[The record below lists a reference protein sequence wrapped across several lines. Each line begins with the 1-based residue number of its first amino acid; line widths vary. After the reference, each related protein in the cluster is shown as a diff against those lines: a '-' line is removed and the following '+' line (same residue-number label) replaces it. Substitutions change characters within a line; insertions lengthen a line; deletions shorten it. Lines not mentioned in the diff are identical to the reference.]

1 MIDAR
6 SLRPG
11 HTTRLPEAVRRLSG
25 LVLPV
30 VLASFLTS
38 PAIAASLEQE
48 LAGFIDNH
56 PLIKAGRTTV
66 QSAGE
71 NINIGNAGYF
81 PTVALNATG
90 GRQVID
96 NPTTRAAGKDSSL
109 VANTTTLTVT
119 QNLFNGFLTHSTVRT
134 ARLNKALAEV
144 TLEGTLQNTLFEGIG
159 AYIDVLRQLRLVQL
173 SANNQATIQQQL
185 HLEDERV
192 QRGSGIAVDVLQA
205 KSRLQ
210 LAKER
215 RVTFEGALEDAVSR
229 FTQVFDHSPDIESMT
244 DPVPP
249 VELIPSELDKAIET
263 ALQENPAIINSAVT
277 VETARQS
284 RATVRSEYAPIVD
297 VVGSVNYENDNAG
310 TVGTRRDY
318 SVLLQANWNLFSGF
332 STRAGMSQ
340 ASFNYAT
347 SRNNHDQTVRKVIEQ
362 MQLSWQALLTARAR
376 LELLENAVN
385 IASEVFTSRQKLRQA
400 GKDTVI
406 NVLDAENEVNNA
418 QINYTAASYDERV
431 AIYQVM
437 LAMGRLNPVHLNLA
451 AN

>member
-1 MIDAR
+1 MNSDCPTQPAK
-6 SLRPG
+6 
-11 HTTRLPEAVRRLSG
+11 TCRLPDALRWMA
-25 LVLPV
+25 LVLSIIM
-30 VLASFLTS
+30 AG
-38 PAIAASLEQE
+38 PAAAATLEQE

-66 QSAGE
+66 QSVGE
-71 NINIGNAGYF
+71 NINIGNAGYL
-81 PTVALNATG
+81 PTLALNSTVG
-90 GRQVID
+90 PQFID
-96 NPTTRAAGKDSSL
+96 NPTTRAAGKDSSRVL
-109 VANTTTLTVT
+109 STSTLTLT
-119 QNLFNGFLTHSTVRT
+119 QNLFNGFQTHSLVRT
-134 ARLNKALAEV
+134 ARLNKALAEIS
-144 TLEGTLQNTLFEGIG
+144 LEGTLQNTLFEGIS

-173 SANNQATIQQQL
+173 SANNQSTIQQQL
-185 HLEDERV
+185 NLEDERV

-215 RVTFEGALEDAVSR
+215 RVNFEGALENAVSR
-229 FTQVFDHSPDIESMT
+229 FSQVFDHAPNIESMT
-244 DPVPP
+244 DPAPP
-249 VELIPSELDKAIET
+249 VEMIPSELTKAIDT
-263 ALQENPAIINSAVT
+263 ALEENPAIINSAVT
-277 VETARQS
+277 VETARES
-284 RATVRSEYAPIVD
+284 RTTVRSAYAPIVD
-297 VVGSVNYENDNAG
+297 VVGSLNYEKDNAG
-310 TVGTRRDY
+310 TIGTRRDY
-318 SVLLQANWNLFSGF
+318 SVLLQANWDLFTGL

-340 ASFNYAT
+340 ASYNYAT

-385 IASEVFTSRQKLRQA
+385 IATEVFVSRKKLREA

-418 QINYTAASYDERV
+418 QINYAAASYDERL
-431 AIYQVM
+431 AIYQVL